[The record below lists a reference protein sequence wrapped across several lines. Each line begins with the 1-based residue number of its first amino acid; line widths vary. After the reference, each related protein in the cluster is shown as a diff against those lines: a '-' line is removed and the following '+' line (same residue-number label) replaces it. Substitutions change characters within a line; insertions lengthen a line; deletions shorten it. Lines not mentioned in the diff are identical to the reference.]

1 MCVREPAAQYSFS
14 IPEKCIVAGVFLLP
28 FDNLL
33 VDVGVLVPP
42 SLAACLV
49 GVTTAVLNKLLRGGP
64 LVVRGSLPNKCLLL
78 FFGVALFTSA
88 VGVYKLQ
95 ALGVVHLQGGVLRSS
110 SFRWIVLTV
119 KLGFFLVVYFL
130 LAAYGAR
137 KKFLVACFNAVLL
150 SSLIV
155 CVYGFYQW
163 VGSPRGWPFMLYSRD
178 PTGGG
183 VRTSLTYAGDIPR
196 MQSFAQ
202 EPKGLADFLWVAI
215 IVGIFARHSASIL
228 WNHRRLKDL
237 ILVSSIVALVLTFSR
252 SGWAVSLLTLPIVV
266 LSLGKLGK
274 SIRRIGSVVLI
285 SVCLVLAAGVAAS
298 VKKGSTGMGVLSD
311 RAMSSTE
318 MLREDYQPFIN
329 IMCALELLRRN
340 YLCGIGLGNFA
351 FYLKD
356 SHPEIKSVYSLH
368 NMYLSVW
375 LETGIVGLLTMV
387 SFIVSSLRLAY
398 VRLNGSGDPFAR
410 WSLATSLSL
419 ALGVALSSVYGGGPS
434 FLYFLLFGLLSGAS
448 HSVGEQE
455 AIGVAQGSCDALP
468 A

>member
-1 MCVREPAAQYSFS
+1 MSIPEPAVRRSLS

-42 SLAACLV
+42 SLAACLA
-49 GVTTAVLNKLLRGGP
+49 GVATAVLNKLLRGGP

-78 FFGVALFTSA
+78 FFVVALFTSV

-95 ALGVVHLQGGVLRSS
+95 ALGVIQLQGGVLRSS
-110 SFRWIVLTV
+110 SFRWVVLAV

-130 LAAYGAR
+130 FAAYGAR
-137 KKFLVACFNAVLL
+137 KEFLVACFNAVLL

-178 PTGGG
+178 PTGGR

-202 EPKGLADFLWVAI
+202 EPKGLADFLWMAI
-215 IVGIFARHSASIL
+215 IVAIFARHSPNIL
-228 WNHRRLKDL
+228 WNRRRLKDL
-237 ILVSSIVALVLTFSR
+237 ILVLGIMALVLTFSR

-274 SIRRIGSVVLI
+274 STRRMGSVVLI
-285 SVCLVLAAGVAAS
+285 GVCLVLAAGAAAS
-298 VKKGSTGMGVLSD
+298 VKKGSTGVGVLSD
-311 RAMSSTE
+311 RMMSSTE

-329 IMCALELLRRN
+329 IMFALELLPRN

-356 SHPEIKSVYSLH
+356 AHPEVKSVYSLH

-375 LETGIVGLLTMV
+375 LETGLIGLLTTV
-387 SFIVSSLRLAY
+387 LFILSSLRLAY

-419 ALGVALSSVYGGGPS
+419 ALGVALSSVYAGGPS
-434 FLYFLLFGLLSGAS
+434 FSYFMLFGLLSGAS
-448 HSVGEQE
+448 HFVGGSGMIE
-455 AIGVAQGSCDALP
+455 APRGPGITLQA
-468 A
+468 